1 MLRRQTAS
9 LLSSRV
15 FVHVYD
21 MSWLNE
27 YISNIGLGVFHT
39 GVEVYSREYCYGGH
53 QFGGSGIFEMSPK
66 DTSALGPNYIFRT
79 SIEVGH
85 TDFTYDDVCMILNNM
100 EEEFCGDRYHL
111 LRKNCNHFSH
121 AFVEILCGASLPKW
135 INRLAVVSTKLPFI
149 ERSIPK
155 EWLTPHGEE
164 EQANNRAVV
173 SSSAANNQR
182 QHSSKRSSSSLESTP
197 SSMDRQPPSRKFSFH
212 RNGDSR
218 KQATPAGSSSSDV
231 SEVAPPGTSPPSKAA
246 ESWRRFSAQ
255 VQSYFQSTPHSAP
268 ASGRVRS
275 ASKVDQSTGVTA
287 TTTRASVSSSNSN
300 SPLHP
305 PIVRPASARS
315 TSSSN
320 RDLIIPVT
328 RTNRAP

>member
-1 MLRRQTAS
+1 MSPAS

-121 AFVEILCGASLPKW
+121 AFIEILCGASLPKW

-155 EWLTPHGEE
+155 EWLTPLSEE
-164 EQANNRAVV
+164 EQANNRTLAASAEVETA
-173 SSSAANNQR
+173 AANNR
-182 QHSSKRSSSSLESTP
+182 KQHSSKRSSSSLDSTP
-197 SSMDRQPPSRKFSFH
+197 SLDRPPPSRKFSFH
-212 RNGDSR
+212 RNGDIR
-218 KQATPAGSSSSDV
+218 KQAAAAAAAAAATP
-231 SEVAPPGTSPPSKAA
+231 
-246 ESWRRFSAQ
+246 
-255 VQSYFQSTPHSAP
+255 
-268 ASGRVRS
+268 
-275 ASKVDQSTGVTA
+275 
-287 TTTRASVSSSNSN
+287 
-300 SPLHP
+300 
-305 PIVRPASARS
+305 
-315 TSSSN
+315 
-320 RDLIIPVT
+320 
-328 RTNRAP
+328 